1 MSWQKTKA
9 RFLHALQGWDYEI
22 FLPLLARLPLPVA
35 YALSDLRGFLNA
47 RFSRDWAELALGF
60 PYVAERSA
68 RAYKDIHPLAD
79 ETTVRAWVVER
90 YQTVAREELDGALV
104 IAGRM
109 DALKVDLTPMRALLA
124 QRESGRGLVV
134 ALSHHDS
141 FFVGMLA
148 LARCGLTAHLMISDV
163 VFDERVHPKLR
174 AFTRAKYDAYISQ
187 MNGGQ
192 FLCASAQT
200 RAFFRDALLAGH
212 VVMVVTDTPAEKHP
226 DKGTWVRWLGKRRK
240 MADGALR
247 LAMETGSEMMAMRVR
262 HEAPGRQVW
271 SCSSL
276 VGTSGQL
283 GLSVAAEREAIYAPL
298 AQFLERAIYDDT
310 GRWSAAHLLG
320 DFECDE
326 VATDAH

>member
-1 MSWQKTKA
+1 MIKVKP
-9 RFLHALQGWDYEI
+9 RFLHAIQGWDYGI
-22 FLPLLARLPLPVA
+22 FLPLMARLPLPLA

-60 PYVAERSA
+60 PYIAERSA
-68 RAYKDIHPLAD
+68 KAYQEIHPLAD
-79 ETTVRAWVVER
+79 AQVVRAWVIER

-104 IAGRM
+104 MAGRM
-109 DALKVDLTPMRALLA
+109 NELKVDLTPVQAVLA

-141 FFVGMLA
+141 FFVAMLA
-148 LARCGLTAHLMISDV
+148 LARCGVTAHLMISDV

-174 AFTRAKYDAYISQ
+174 AFTRAKYDAYIRE

-192 FLCASAQT
+192 FLSASAQT
-200 RAFFRDALLAGH
+200 RAFFRDELLAGR
-212 VVMVVTDTPAEKHP
+212 VLMVVTDTPAEKRSG
-226 DKGTWVRWLGKRRK
+226 KGTWVQWLGRKRK

-247 LAMETGSEMMAMRVR
+247 LAIETGSEMLAMRVR
-262 HEAPGRQVW
+262 HEGPGRQVW

-276 VGTSGQL
+276 IGTSGPFEL
-283 GLSVAAEREAIYAPL
+283 CGAAQREAVYAPL
-298 AQFLERAIYDDT
+298 AKFLEHAIYADT

-320 DFECDE
+320 EFECDE
-326 VATDAH
+326 VVTDAH

>member
-1 MSWQKTKA
+1 MSWLKAKA
-9 RFLHALQGWDYEI
+9 RFSHAWQGWDYGI
-22 FLPLLARLPLPVA
+22 LLPLMARLPLPVA

-60 PYVAERSA
+60 PYIAERTA
-68 RAYKDIHPLAD
+68 KAYQEIHPLAD
-79 ETTVRAWVVER
+79 VKAVRSWVIER

-104 IAGRM
+104 MAGRM
-109 DALKVDLTPMRALLA
+109 DELNVDLTPIRAVLA

-141 FFVGMLA
+141 FFMAMLA
-148 LARCGLTAHLMISDV
+148 LARCGVTAHLMISDV
-163 VFDERVHPKLR
+163 VFDERVHPRLR
-174 AFTRAKYDAYISQ
+174 AFTRAKYDAYIRQ

-192 FLCASAQT
+192 FLSASAQT
-200 RAFFRDALLAGH
+200 RSFFRDALLAGQ
-212 VVMVVTDTPAEKHP
+212 VLIVVTDTPAEKRP
-226 DKGTWVRWLGKRRK
+226 EKGTWVQWLGKRRK

-262 HEAPGRQVW
+262 HEGPGRQVW

-276 VGTSGQL
+276 VRTSVEMGET
-283 GLSVAAEREAIYAPL
+283 VAEQREAIYAPL
-298 AQFLERAIYDDT
+298 AHFLESAIFTDT

-320 DFECDE
+320 EFECDE
-326 VATDAH
+326 VSTDAH

>member
-1 MSWQKTKA
+1 MTKAKA
-9 RFLHALQGWDYEI
+9 RFLHAIQGWDYGI
-22 FLPLLARLPLPVA
+22 FLPLMARLPLPLA

-60 PYVAERSA
+60 PYIAERSA
-68 RAYKDIHPLAD
+68 QAYQEIHPLAD
-79 ETTVRAWVVER
+79 DQVVRAWVIER

-104 IAGRM
+104 MAGRM
-109 DALKVDLTPMRALLA
+109 NELKVDLTPVQAVLA

-141 FFVGMLA
+141 FFVAMLA
-148 LARCGLTAHLMISDV
+148 LARCGVTAHLMISDV

-174 AFTRAKYDAYISQ
+174 AFTRAKYDAYIRE

-192 FLCASAQT
+192 FLSASAQT
-200 RAFFRDALLAGH
+200 RAFFRDELLAGR
-212 VVMVVTDTPAEKHP
+212 VLMVVTDTPAEKRS
-226 DKGTWVRWLGKRRK
+226 DKGTWVQWLGRRRK

-247 LAMETGSEMMAMRVR
+247 LAIETGSEMLAMRAR
-262 HEAPGRQVW
+262 HVGPGRQVW

-276 VGTSGQL
+276 IGTSGPFE
-283 GLSVAAEREAIYAPL
+283 LSGAAQREAIYAPL
-298 AQFLERAIYDDT
+298 AKFLEHAIYADT

-320 DFECDE
+320 EFECDE

>member
-1 MSWQKTKA
+1 MSWMKTQA
-9 RFLHALQGWDYEI
+9 RFLHALQGWDYGI
-22 FLPLLARLPLPVA
+22 FLPLLARLPLPLA

-68 RAYKDIHPLAD
+68 RAYQDIHRQAD
-79 ETTVRAWVVER
+79 EKTVRAWVVER

-104 IAGRM
+104 MAGRM
-109 DALKVDLTPMRALLA
+109 DALKVDLRPVRALLA
-124 QRESGRGLVV
+124 EREPGRGLVV

-141 FFVGMLA
+141 FFVAMLA
-148 LARCGLTAHLMISDV
+148 LARCGVTAHLMISDV

-174 AFTRAKYDAYISQ
+174 AFTRAKYDAYIRA

-192 FLCASAQT
+192 FLSASAQT
-200 RAFFRDALLAGH
+200 RSFFRDELLAGR
-212 VVMVVTDTPAEKHP
+212 VLMVVTDTPAEKRS
-226 DKGTWVRWLGKRRK
+226 DKGTWVQWLGKRRK

-247 LAMETGSEMMAMRVR
+247 LAIETGSEMVAMRSR

-276 VGTSGQL
+276 VGTSEPL
-283 GLSVAAEREAIYAPL
+283 GLSAAAEREAIYAPL
-298 AQFLERAIYDDT
+298 AHFLERAIYTDT

-320 DFECDE
+320 EFECDE